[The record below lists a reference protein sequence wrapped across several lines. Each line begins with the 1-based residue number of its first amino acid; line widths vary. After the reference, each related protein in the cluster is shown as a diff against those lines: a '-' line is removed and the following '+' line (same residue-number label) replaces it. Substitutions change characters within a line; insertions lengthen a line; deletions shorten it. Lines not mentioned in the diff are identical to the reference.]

1 MIVLKNLTK
10 IYELNKNNKTVAIKN
25 INLQIN
31 EGELIVLKGASGSG
45 KSTILSLLA
54 GLSKPS
60 SGEVIINNR
69 QISKLPD
76 NFASDFRQ
84 KYIGF
89 IFQKYN
95 LIPNLSVQDNILLPL
110 VPKNLD
116 SIYAKELLEKVM
128 YDFKIEHKKNE
139 IVKNLSGGEQQ
150 RVAIARSQINNP
162 KIVIADEPTAN
173 LDKELSKHFISILKE
188 LKNKGKTIIVAS
200 HDPLFFDLDFATKV
214 IEISNGEIVL

>member
-128 YDFKIEHKKNE
+128 YDFKIEP
-139 IVKNLSGGEQQ
+139 
-150 RVAIARSQINNP
+150 VAIARSQINNP